1 MEQRIS
7 KETVFLNFKFARKNT
22 RKATPFFVQK
32 IKKTKS
38 NFYSSLLFTV
48 LLHIEKVDRFFRSPE
63 AGGAH

>member
-7 KETVFLNFKFARKNT
+7 KETVFLNFKYARKNT

-38 NFYSSLLFTV
+38 NF
-48 LLHIEKVDRFFRSPE
+48 
-63 AGGAH
+63 